1 MMRAFWAWVLVMA
14 MALGLAGCS
23 SVDKTSGA
31 VGTYVS
37 QNNPRAYIEL
47 RRGGDCCADLFG
59 VGMADH
65 GSWELNGH
73 TVTIEFS
80 DGSVAKA
87 ELQGDTLVFPE
98 DSLIGFDCG
107 THWRKKR

>member
-1 MMRAFWAWVLVMA
+1 MGRNSVLSLVA
-14 MALGLAGCS
+14 VALVLLVAGCS
-23 SVDKTSGA
+23 SSTPRSA

-37 QNNPRAYIEL
+37 RNNPRAYIEL
-47 RRGGDCCADLFG
+47 RRDGSCYADLFG

-65 GSWELNGH
+65 GSWELNGD

-80 DGSVAKA
+80 DGSVARA

-107 THWRKKR
+107 THWQKKK